1 MTMRFAVPLTMA
13 IVCGAAIMPLP
24 SRAQS
29 SGAYG
34 AIAST
39 KSHYRMGYG
48 IASGHAGEADAVAA
62 AVADCEMRAGMRG
75 VCEKHVSFKD
85 RCAAVAEGDDHTG
98 AAEMAASRDAAERM
112 AVAMCQAGGTH
123 ACKIVQSF
131 CAS

>member
-1 MTMRFAVPLTMA
+1 MTGFMRLAAVLA
-13 IVCGAAIMPLP
+13 IVAAPLP
-24 SRAQS
+24 SLAQS
-29 SGAYG
+29 SGSYG

-48 IASGHAGEADAVAA
+48 TASGHAGETDAVAA
-62 AVADCEMRAGMRG
+62 AIADCEMRAGMRG

-98 AAEMAASRDAAERM
+98 AAEHAVSRVTAERL

-123 ACKIVQSF
+123 ACRVVKSF
-131 CAS
+131 CAG